1 MAVLEFTRRYA
12 MAHRLL
18 AHPRDKCATPHGH
31 NELVTVRL
39 APLAALS
46 LTGDARLAN
55 FADVK
60 RRWHGWIDGAV
71 DHAFQV
77 NAADPLI
84 GYFRAHEPDRLERLM
99 VFPGDPTTEALA
111 VAFALKCEAFL
122 SDARLPFALESVR
135 IEETPT
141 NAVEISAQVARDAG
155 AAFTSQ
161 SWPRRADLSINDL
174 GPTFAQASVSK
185 A

>member
-18 AHPRDKCATPHGH
+18 AAPRDKCATPHGH

-39 APLAALS
+39 VPLEPLA
-46 LTGDARLAN
+46 LTGDARLSN

-60 RRWHGWIDGAV
+60 ARWHGFIDQAV
-71 DHAFQV
+71 DHAFQL

-84 GYFRAHEPDRLERLM
+84 DYFRAHEPDRLARLM

-111 VAFALKCEAFL
+111 TAFALKCQAML
-122 SDARLPFALESVR
+122 AAAGLPYQLERVR

-141 NAVEISAQVARDAG
+141 NAVIMTAAMAEAAG
-155 AAFTSQ
+155 AAFGPRA
-161 SWPRRADLSINDL
+161 WPRRADLSINDFDQPE
-174 GPTFAQASVSK
+174 G
-185 A
+185 